1 MQMAAGRRPAW
12 LTFVAVLLFALS
24 ATHTVYGISLLSDSV
39 KVQDLT
45 GGLFGDDLVWWG
57 LIDVGLAILA
67 FFAAFSLLQGNA
79 FGRLVAYIWAIF
91 ALVRGFLAIGQ
102 APWWAVAMIALSVIV
117 MWALAATEE
126 WRAT

>member
-1 MQMAAGRRPAW
+1 MAAGRRPVW

-24 ATHTVYGISLLSDSV
+24 ATHTVYGISFLSDSA

-57 LIDVGLAILA
+57 LIDIGLAILA
-67 FFAAFSLLQGNA
+67 FFAAFSLLQGNT

-91 ALVRGFLAIGQ
+91 ALMRGFLAIGL
-102 APWWAVAMIALSVIV
+102 APWWAVTTIALSVLV
-117 MWALAATEE
+117 MWALASTEE
-126 WRAT
+126 WRST